1 MNTSKHIETLYHII
15 NQHMG
20 PIEAKN
26 FVSEILFNAISELQE
41 EQKPISEE
49 EIEKKLSK
57 KVQDYQQAAKTH
69 VA

>member
-1 MNTSKHIETLYHII
+1 MSTSKHIEILYRII

-20 PIEAKN
+20 PVEAKN

-41 EQKPISEE
+41 EQKSISEE

-57 KVQDYQQAAKTH
+57 KVQDYQKASKSE

>member
-1 MNTSKHIETLYHII
+1 
-15 NQHMG
+15 MG

-26 FVSEILFNAISELQE
+26 FGSEILFNAISEPQE
-41 EQKPISEE
+41 EQKSISEE

>member
-1 MNTSKHIETLYHII
+1 
-15 NQHMG
+15 MG
-20 PIEAKN
+20 PVEAKN

-57 KVQDYQQAAKTH
+57 KVQDYQQASKAQ

>member
-1 MNTSKHIETLYHII
+1 MNSSKHIEILYHLI
-15 NQHMG
+15 NKHMG
-20 PIEAKN
+20 PVEAKN

-57 KVQDYQQAAKTH
+57 KVQDYQHASKAQ

>member
-1 MNTSKHIETLYHII
+1 MSTSKHIETLYNII

-20 PIEAKN
+20 PVEAKN

-41 EQKPISEE
+41 EEKLISEE
-49 EIEKKLSK
+49 EIEKKLSQ
-57 KVQDYQQAAKTH
+57 KVQDYQKASKAE

>member
-1 MNTSKHIETLYHII
+1 MPHGSKEF
-15 NQHMG
+15 G
-20 PIEAKN
+20 
-26 FVSEILFNAISELQE
+26 SEILFNAISELQE

-57 KVQDYQQAAKTH
+57 KVEDYQQAAKTH